1 MNKNNLYIIGALIIG
16 VVVGGLLVK
25 STGQNSS
32 TNHTANSS
40 SMMGSGQQTSMQST
54 MDSMMA
60 SMHGK
65 TGDDFDK
72 AFMQEMTI
80 HHQGA
85 ITMAEAALKNAKHE
99 EIKQMAQDIITAQ
112 TKEIN
117 QMKQW
122 QAQWYN
128 Q

>member
-25 STGQNSS
+25 STGQYSS
-32 TNHTANSS
+32 TSHTQNAPN
-40 SMMGSGQQTSMQST
+40 MMGSNQQSAMQNT
-54 MDSMMA
+54 MDGMMA

-65 TGDDFDK
+65 NGDDFDK
-72 AFMQEMTI
+72 AFIQEMTI
-80 HHQGA
+80 HHRGA

-122 QAQWYN
+122 QVQWYN